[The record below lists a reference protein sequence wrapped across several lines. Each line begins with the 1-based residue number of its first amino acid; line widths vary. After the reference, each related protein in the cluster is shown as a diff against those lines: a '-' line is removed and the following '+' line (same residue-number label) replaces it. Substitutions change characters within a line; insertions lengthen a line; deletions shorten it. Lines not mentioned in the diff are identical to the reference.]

1 MAMQV
6 RMEVPG
12 AFYHVLARGD
22 RREAIVQDDQ
32 DRLTFMR
39 TLSQACARS
48 GFRVHGYA
56 LLSNHPSIN
65 SGP

>member
-39 TLSQACARS
+39 TLSQAC
-48 GFRVHGYA
+48 V
-56 LLSNHPSIN
+56 
-65 SGP
+65 